1 MAHSLKSGWS
11 VKAHK
16 ATQEGA
22 LDGFQAECHE
32 CGAKAAFS
40 IESMTRTWAFDH
52 VRLMTEW
59 GK

>member
-1 MAHSLKSGWS
+1 MAHTLETSWS

-16 ATQEGA
+16 AEQEGA
-22 LDGFQAECHE
+22 LDGFQATCHGS
-32 CGAKAAFS
+32 GAKAGFS
-40 IESMTRTWAFDH
+40 IESMTRTWAADH